1 MDQDEIF
8 EERQFPER
16 LLEIPQ
22 PPKRLYTRGTF
33 TITGKKV
40 LSVVGSRK
48 HTSYGADACREL
60 VASLKGLPVVIVS
73 GLCYGI
79 DTIAHETALS
89 VGLTTIAI
97 PGSGLSEKVLYPS
110 QNRNLARRIIEA
122 GGALVSEFEPDFR
135 ATVWSFP
142 KRNRIVAGIADAV
155 LVIEASQ
162 KSGALITSRLATEY
176 NRDVLAVPGPITW
189 PTSIGTNMLLRL
201 GATPITSKDDLR
213 EALGFSRLDEQHR
226 IPAEERDDLSAEEKE
241 FLVLLN
247 EPKSRDELL
256 RELGIS
262 VSDFNMLLTMLEIK
276 GVIKEELGMIRA
288 I

>member
-1 MDQDEIF
+1 MDPEEIF
-8 EERQFPER
+8 LERQFPER
-16 LLEIPQ
+16 LLEIPE
-22 PPKRLYTRGTF
+22 PPKRLYVRGTF
-33 TITGKKV
+33 DITGKKV
-40 LSVVGSRK
+40 LAVVGSRK
-48 HTSYGADACREL
+48 HTSYGGDACREL
-60 VASLKGLPVVIVS
+60 IGSLKGLPIIVVS
-73 GLCYGI
+73 GLAYGI
-79 DTIAHETALS
+79 DTIAHETALAS
-89 VGLTTIAI
+89 GITTIAF

-189 PTSIGTNMLLRL
+189 PTSFGTNMLLRL

-213 EALGFSRLDEQHR
+213 EALGFPRLDEQNKT
-226 IPAEERDDLSAEEKE
+226 PTEERDDLSAEEKE
-241 FLVLLN
+241 FLLLLN

-256 RELGIS
+256 RELGLS

-276 GVIKEELGMIRA
+276 GIIKEELGMIR
-288 I
+288 IV